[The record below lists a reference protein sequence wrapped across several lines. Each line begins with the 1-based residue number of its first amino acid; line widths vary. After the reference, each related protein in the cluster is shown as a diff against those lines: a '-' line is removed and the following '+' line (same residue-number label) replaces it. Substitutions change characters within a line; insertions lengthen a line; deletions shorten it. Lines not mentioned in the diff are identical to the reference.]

1 MGVLRLVAFLSLLAL
16 SSCGFLSQNVMFKT
30 EGEIIVDSLTDVI
43 HKAEKNYLI
52 RPNDYLEIK
61 VYTNKGERLLD
72 PNQEMAKQLSA
83 TGSSQGR
90 LEDEDETKYLVEHT
104 GEVRLPLIGYL
115 NVNRFTIRKLD
126 SVLQTKYSEFYEDAF
141 VMSKVVNRR
150 VFILGNAGGKAE
162 VDGKV
167 IPLQNESMSVIE
179 VITMAGGMDYMAKA
193 NRIRLL
199 RGDLKNP
206 NVYLIDLSTIE
217 GVKKSHLTVQPNDII
232 YIERQRRAL
241 SQVLTELTPL
251 LMAINTVLLIVITV
265 NR

>member
-1 MGVLRLVAFLSLLAL
+1 
-16 SSCGFLSQNVMFKT
+16 MFKT
-30 EGEIIVDSLTDVI
+30 DGEIIVDSLSDVI
-43 HKAEKNYLI
+43 YKAEKNYII
-52 RPNDYLEIK
+52 RPNDYLEIH
-61 VYTNKGERLLD
+61 VYTNKGERLVD

-83 TGSSQGR
+83 AGSAVGGETTS
-90 LEDEDETKYLVEHT
+90 DEEPKYLVENN
-104 GEVRLPLIGYL
+104 GEVRLPLLGFLKVEGYTL
-115 NVNRFTIRKLD
+115 HKLD
-126 SVLQTKYSEFYEDAF
+126 SVLHVKYSEFYEEAF

-162 VDGKV
+162 VEGKV

-179 VITMAGGMDYMAKA
+179 VITLAGGLDYMAKA

-217 GVKKSHLTVQPNDII
+217 GVRKSQLTVQPNDII

-251 LMAINTVLLIVITV
+251 IMVVNTVLLLIITI